1 MKKIRKLFKLCL
13 IILIVLFSF
22 LSDMS
27 ITVTLASTELKD
39 YESVLDEVFD
49 DNTVNEALGEVF
61 GENRIGIRQLIEAL
75 LSGEMNVIDVFKEL
89 LENRLTGI
97 ERYKNIFIKLLLLSL
112 FCALFGFLPK
122 IFGSEQASQMG
133 HYIAFIILTAY
144 LLSIL
149 AEALSIVK
157 NSIDMII
164 FLMNAV
170 IPVFLVAV
178 AISGAISTAGLSAG
192 IFEILVYLAQQFIY
206 NFLCPAT
213 MVFALVGFA
222 NQLLESDKFSKLVDL
237 IKKMISWVLKGII
250 TMLIGFQFLQNLITP
265 YVDKFNSSVTKQ
277 TLEAVPGVGDI
288 ASSGIGIA
296 VGAALIVKNS
306 IGVVAMIILLAVTAA
321 PVIELIIYT
330 LVLMLINALLQPV
343 LQSQTLKLLD
353 VAVSAIKLLL
363 GILLTVMLLFLISI
377 ALLAIGAGGA

>member
-192 IFEILVYLAQQFIY
+192 IFEILVYLAQQLIY

-363 GILLTVMLLFLISI
+363 GILLTVMLLFLICI